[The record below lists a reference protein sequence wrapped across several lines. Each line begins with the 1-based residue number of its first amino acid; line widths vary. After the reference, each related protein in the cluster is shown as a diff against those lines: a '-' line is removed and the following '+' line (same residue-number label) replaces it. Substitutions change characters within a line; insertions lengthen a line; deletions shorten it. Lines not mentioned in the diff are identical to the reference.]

1 MCMEWIQFYKRGEKS
16 RLSGKNRAA
25 CVRIV
30 CVLGVI
36 LCRDTKCSIWSC
48 QIITVRR
55 IDEIVWK
62 AVVNR
67 EGNHCVYN

>member
-1 MCMEWIQFYKRGEKS
+1 MCVEWIQFYKRGEKS

-25 CVRIV
+25 CLRIV
-30 CVLGVI
+30 RVRGVI
-36 LCRDTKCSIWSC
+36 WHRDTKYSIWSC

-55 IDEIVWK
+55 IDEAVRK